1 MERLAGAPLN
11 ASEGRTR
18 SGGRCAAD
26 ENLAVCSSVQYGP
39 RMAPLR
45 VVPSLESRLAT
56 LAQAARHDLSCA
68 CGDSEPRRRG
78 AGGLWIYPA
87 ALAAGQ
93 RVPMLKV
100 LQASG
105 CERSCLYCAER
116 LGGRSG
122 SVALQPEELARTF
135 VELHD
140 QRRAFGLFLSSAI
153 RGGAVATMDRM
164 LATVELLRGRHRFRG
179 YVHLKVIPGSRP
191 DQVERAMSLAPRLS
205 GNMEG

>member
-87 ALAAGQ
+87 ALASGQ

-100 LQASG
+100 LQAAG
-105 CERSCLYCAER
+105 CER
-116 LGGRSG
+116 GRCY
-122 SVALQPEELARTF
+122 R
-135 VELHD
+135 
-140 QRRAFGLFLSSAI
+140 
-153 RGGAVATMDRM
+153 
-164 LATVELLRGRHRFRG
+164 
-179 YVHLKVIPGSRP
+179 
-191 DQVERAMSLAPRLS
+191 
-205 GNMEG
+205 